1 MLLTEA
7 ASVPRKDS
15 STSSLEKDEAM
26 RHGRERFIIGGV
38 QGGRQKTRLFNVA
51 RKFKS

>member
-7 ASVPRKDS
+7 ASVPRKDF

-26 RHGRERFIIGGV
+26 RHGRNGSWGYRVGGKIFDSSM
-38 QGGRQKTRLFNVA
+38 RRE
-51 RKFKS
+51 S

>member
-26 RHGRERFIIGGV
+26 RHGRERFIIGGTGWAAKNSTLQCGAKV
-38 QGGRQKTRLFNVA
+38 
-51 RKFKS
+51 